1 MINKTNT
8 ASVNNQMAVYQHYSF
23 DLWLTLIKS
32 NPLFKQRRAAFFHQ
46 QFNTLKKSLA
56 EVEAIFRQVDV
67 MVNSINETTGKN
79 IDADEMYLI
88 VISLINDNKICLQDI
103 DVAVLYQQMETLLF
117 EHMPL
122 IYCDRTAEVLAFLK
136 NEPTITANLL
146 SNTGFIKGITLRKVL
161 NHLGIDQYFDF
172 QLYSDEAGIS
182 KPNKAFFQLMLDE
195 VAKLKTIE
203 PGQILHV
210 GDNPKA
216 DIWGAEMV
224 GISSL
229 LVNSNNTS
237 ILTLTNA
244 TQNIFTA

>member
-1 MINKTNT
+1 MLRFNKT
-8 ASVNNQMAVYQHYSF
+8 MAVYQHYSF

-32 NPLFKQRRAAFFHQ
+32 NPLFKQRRAAIFHQ
-46 QFNTLKKSLA
+46 NFNTLGKSLS
-56 EVEAIFRQVDV
+56 EVESIFRQVDL

-79 IDADEMYLI
+79 IDAEEMYLM
-88 VISLINDNKICLQDI
+88 VISIINDNKICLQDV
-103 DVAVLYQQMETLLF
+103 DVQSLYQQMETLLL

-136 NEPTITANLL
+136 DEPGITANLL

-161 NHLGIDQYFDF
+161 NHLGIHQYFDF
-172 QLYSDEAGIS
+172 QLYSDEAGLS

-195 VAKLKTIE
+195 VAKLKTVQ
-203 PGQILHV
+203 PSQILHI

-216 DIWGAEMV
+216 DIWGAEMAGV
-224 GISSL
+224 SSL
-229 LVNSNNTS
+229 LVNSNDTS
-237 ILTLTNA
+237 ILTLTHA

>member
-1 MINKTNT
+1 
-8 ASVNNQMAVYQHYSF
+8 MAVYQHYSF

-32 NPLFKQRRAAFFHQ
+32 NPLFKQRRAQYFHQ
-46 QFNTLKKSLA
+46 HFNTLGKPLT
-56 EVEAIFRQVDV
+56 EVESIFRQVDV
-67 MVNSINETTGKN
+67 MVNSINESTGKN
-79 IDADEMYLI
+79 IDGEEMYLM
-88 VISLINDNKICLQDI
+88 VISTINQNKISLQDI
-103 DVAVLYQQMETLLF
+103 DLSVLYRQMETLLL

-136 NEPTITANLL
+136 DEPNVTANLL

-161 NHLGIDQYFDF
+161 NHLGIDKYFDF
-172 QLYSDEAGIS
+172 QLYSDEAGLS

-195 VAKLKTIE
+195 VAKLKTIA
-203 PGQILHV
+203 PSQILHI
-210 GDNPKA
+210 GDNPRA
-216 DIWGAEMV
+216 DIWGAEMA

-237 ILTLTNA
+237 ILTLTHA